1 MLRILNKKLL
11 SKSMWRN
18 SVLEILE
25 EGLRAADPK
34 KSVAEALEGITSEI
48 KAAERV
54 FVIGF
59 GKASV
64 SMAEACEERMGE
76 RVFDGAIIIPE
87 NVDAGSLRRIRVF
100 KGTHPTPSEASV
112 ESTRRLISTCQG
124 LTRRDLVICLISG
137 GGSSLLTLPAEGVT
151 LEEKK
156 VTTDILLKSGAEI
169 KEINTVRKHIS
180 SVKGGQL
187 INFLKPAKV
196 VSLILSDIVGDP
208 VEYIASGPT
217 SPDSSTFKDA
227 YNIILKYDLTG
238 KLPGRVIERLERG
251 IRGEAP
257 ETPKPGDE
265 IFNNV
270 KNIIVSNNMKSLTA
284 MEKKACEL
292 GYNTLVLTSFS
303 QGEAR
308 EVGRFLCAVIKQIAT
323 YDSPVKKPACLIVG
337 GETTVTVKGR
347 GKGGRNQELTL
358 SILTNCSSL
367 RNFVFASIG
376 SDGIDGYTDAAGAI
390 ADFSTLENACNKGLN
405 PEVFLE
411 DNDSYNFFKQMGD
424 LIFTGPT
431 GTNVNDFTLAVIYH
445 Q

>member
-1 MLRILNKKLL
+1 MLKIMNKKML
-11 SKSMWRN
+11 SKSKWRED
-18 SVLEILE
+18 VLKMLE
-25 EGLRAADPK
+25 EGLVASDPK
-34 KSVAEALEGITSEI
+34 KSVANALEKMSGEI

-59 GKASV
+59 GKASA
-64 SMAEACEERMGE
+64 SMAEACEEKIGDRIS
-76 RVFDGAIIIPE
+76 DGAIIVPE
-87 NVDAGSLRRIRVF
+87 NVDAKSLRRIRVF
-100 KGTHPTPSEASV
+100 KGTHPIPSQDSV
-112 ESTRRLISTCQG
+112 ESTRKLISVCQG
-124 LTRRDLVICLISG
+124 LTQRDLVICLISG
-137 GGSSLLTLPAEGVT
+137 GGSSLLTLPAEGIT

-156 VTTDILLKSGAEI
+156 MATDILLKSGAEI
-169 KEINTVRKHIS
+169 REINIVRKHIS

-187 INFLKPAKV
+187 LNFLKPARV

-217 SPDSSTFKDA
+217 SPDPSTFKEA
-227 YNIILKYDLTG
+227 YSIILKYGLTG
-238 KLPGRVIERLERG
+238 KIPGSIVERIEKG
-251 IRGEAP
+251 VRGEIA
-257 ETPKPGDE
+257 ETPKPGSE
-265 IFNNV
+265 LFKNV
-270 KNIIVSNNMKSLTA
+270 NNIIVSNNMKSLVA
-284 MEKKACEL
+284 MERKAAEL

-308 EVGRFLCAVIKQIAT
+308 EVGRFLCGVLKQVAV

-358 SILTNCSSL
+358 SVLIGCSDL

-390 ADFSTLENACNKGLN
+390 ADFSTLESACNSRLDPKM
-405 PEVFLE
+405 FLE
-411 DNDSYNFFKQMGD
+411 NNDSYNFFKQTGD

-431 GTNVNDFTLAVIYH
+431 GTNVNDFTLAVIY
-445 Q
+445 

>member
-1 MLRILNKKLL
+1 MLKILNRKTL
-11 SKSMWRN
+11 SKNRWRN
-18 SVLEILE
+18 DVLEILE
-25 EGLRAADPK
+25 EGLRASDPK
-34 KSVAEALEGITSEI
+34 KSVEETLERISRDIE
-48 KAAERV
+48 AAERV

-59 GKASV
+59 GKASA
-64 SMAEACEERMGE
+64 SMAEACEEKIGE
-76 RVFDGAIIIPE
+76 RIIDGAIIIPE
-87 NVDAGSLRRIRVF
+87 NVDAKRLRRIRVL

-112 ESTRRLISTCQG
+112 ESTRRLISICQG

-156 VTTDILLKSGAEI
+156 TATDILLKSGAEI
-169 KEINTVRKHIS
+169 KEVNTVRKHLS

-187 INFLKPAKV
+187 IKFLKPAKV

-217 SPDSSTFKDA
+217 SPDPSTFRDA
-227 YNIILKYDLTG
+227 YNIILKYGLME
-238 KLPGRVIERLERG
+238 KLPRSIVERIERG
-251 IRGEAP
+251 VQGEIP

-265 IFNNV
+265 VFKNV
-270 KNIIVSNNMKSLTA
+270 KNIIVLNNMKALTA
-284 MEKKACEL
+284 MERKAAEL
-292 GYNTLVLTSFS
+292 GYNTLVLTSFME
-303 QGEAR
+303 GEAR
-308 EVGRFLCAVIKQIAT
+308 EAGRFLCAIIKQIAV

-358 SILTNCSSL
+358 SVLTNCNGL
-367 RNFVFASIG
+367 KNFIFVSIG

-390 ADFSTLENACNKGLN
+390 ADFSTLENAFNKGLN

-411 DNDSYNFFKQMGD
+411 DNDSYNFFKQTDD

-431 GTNVNDFTLAVIYH
+431 GTNVNDFTITVIF
-445 Q
+445 

>member
-1 MLRILNKKLL
+1 MLKILNRKTL
-11 SKSMWRN
+11 SKNRWRN
-18 SVLEILE
+18 DVLEILE
-25 EGLRAADPK
+25 EGLRASDPK
-34 KSVAEALEGITSEI
+34 KSVEETLERISGDIE
-48 KAAERV
+48 AAERV

-59 GKASV
+59 GKASA
-64 SMAEACEERMGE
+64 SMAEACEEKIGE
-76 RVFDGAIIIPE
+76 RIVDGAIIIPE
-87 NVDAGSLRRIRVF
+87 NVDAKRLRRIRVL

-112 ESTRRLISTCQG
+112 ESARRLISICQG

-156 VTTDILLKSGAEI
+156 TATDILLKSGAEI
-169 KEINTVRKHIS
+169 KEVNTVRKHLS

-187 INFLKPAKV
+187 IKFLKPAKV

-217 SPDSSTFKDA
+217 SPDPSTFRDA
-227 YNIILKYDLTG
+227 YNIILKYGLMG
-238 KLPGRVIERLERG
+238 KLPRSIVERIERG
-251 IRGEAP
+251 VRGEIP

-265 IFNNV
+265 VFKNV
-270 KNIIVSNNMKSLTA
+270 KNIIVLNNMKALTA
-284 MEKKACEL
+284 MERKAAEL
-292 GYNTLVLTSFS
+292 GYNTLVLTSFME
-303 QGEAR
+303 GEAR
-308 EVGRFLCAVIKQIAT
+308 EAGRFLCAIIKQIAT

-347 GKGGRNQELTL
+347 GKGGRNQELAL
-358 SILTNCSSL
+358 SVLTNCNGL
-367 RNFVFASIG
+367 KNFVFASIG

-390 ADFSTLENACNKGLN
+390 ADFSTLENAFNKGLN

-411 DNDSYNFFKQMGD
+411 DNDSYNFFKQTDG

-431 GTNVNDFTLAVIYH
+431 GTNVNDFTITVIF
-445 Q
+445 

>member
-1 MLRILNKKLL
+1 MKIMNKKML
-11 SKSMWRN
+11 SKSRWRN
-18 SVLEILE
+18 DVLETLE
-25 EGLRAADPK
+25 EGLRASDPK
-34 KSVAEALEGITSEI
+34 KSVEEALEGISRDIE
-48 KAAERV
+48 AAERV

-59 GKASV
+59 GKASAP
-64 SMAEACEERMGE
+64 MAEACEEKIGE
-76 RVFDGAIIIPE
+76 RIVDGAIIIPV
-87 NVDAGSLRRIRVF
+87 NVDAKRLRRVRVL

-112 ESTRRLISTCQG
+112 ESTRRLISICQS

-156 VTTDILLKSGAEI
+156 TATDILLKSGAEI
-169 KEINTVRKHIS
+169 KEVNTIRKHLS

-196 VSLILSDIVGDP
+196 ISLILSDIVGDP

-217 SPDSSTFKDA
+217 SPDPSTFKDA
-227 YNIILKYDLTG
+227 YNIILKHDLTG
-238 KLPGRVIERLERG
+238 KLPRSIVERIERG
-251 IRGEAP
+251 IRGEVP

-265 IFNNV
+265 IFKNV
-270 KNIIVSNNMKSLTA
+270 KNIIVLNNMKALTA
-284 MEKKACEL
+284 MERKAVEL

-303 QGEAR
+303 EGEAR
-308 EVGRFLCAVIKQIAT
+308 EVGRFLCGVIKQIAT

-358 SILTNCSSL
+358 SVLTNCGGL
-367 RNFVFASIG
+367 KNFVFASIG
-376 SDGIDGYTDAAGAI
+376 SDGVDGYTDAAGAI

-411 DNDSYNFFKQMGD
+411 DNDSYDFFKQTGD

-431 GTNVNDFTLAVIYH
+431 GTNVNDFTLTVIY
-445 Q
+445 